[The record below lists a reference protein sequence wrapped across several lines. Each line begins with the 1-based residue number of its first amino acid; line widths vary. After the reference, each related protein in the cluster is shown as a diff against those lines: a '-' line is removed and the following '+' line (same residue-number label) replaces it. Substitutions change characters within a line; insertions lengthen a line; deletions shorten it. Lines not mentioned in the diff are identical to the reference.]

1 MQKTNYF
8 ETLEALSIECS
19 RVIFLSLESTRARL
33 SSALEECEKIQQIA
47 IKKVCELDLS
57 LFADFLPPI
66 ERNNISEL
74 GHTILVTIEK
84 CIYIMCQKIQRPQS
98 EKKQKYVSEI
108 KNLSQIIEE
117 SIFML
122 KKIKKPNQTPK
133 ISEFREAEKEIRKVL
148 RPTHKKQTPLSNLLY
163 ELCEQL
169 SYMFDKIIEI
179 MLCNI

>member
-1 MQKTNYF
+1 
-8 ETLEALSIECS
+8 
-19 RVIFLSLESTRARL
+19 
-33 SSALEECEKIQQIA
+33 
-47 IKKVCELDLS
+47 
-57 LFADFLPPI
+57 
-66 ERNNISEL
+66 
-74 GHTILVTIEK
+74 
-84 CIYIMCQKIQRPQS
+84 MCQKIQRPQS

-133 ISEFREAEKEIRKVL
+133 ITEFREAEKEIRKVL